1 MKIELRS
8 LKNKSRIES
17 TKFKIY
23 FLMIKFFKFNKQN
36 NSPNSQHNPNLK
48 SINYKDRQMEI
59 YYR

>member
-48 SINYKDRQMEI
+48 SINYKDR
-59 YYR
+59 